1 MKQPLWTFL
10 TLAAP
15 RSQVRRPSRAACCRA
30 FAAPRLR
37 RRLPCVSN
45 ARISTLWLFVL
56 HSMSNRAAHAVQSI
70 GHLGDDD
77 LEYSGVMDA
86 LELAN
91 RVRAQDVLID
101 TLKSPRSLPVI
112 GWLLRGACWQTLPR
126 IANDPGLRASTRSCS
141 SASSSAMGSGV
152 TAGGATSRV
161 SIFSFK
167 MKLLPAEFMLSNG
180 EDELADAEAGGD

>member
-1 MKQPLWTFL
+1 MDNRYAAKRSPRKPR
-10 TLAAP
+10 ARYAP
-15 RSQVRRPSRAACCRA
+15 RAYAAT
-30 FAAPRLR
+30 LGKS
-37 RRLPCVSN
+37 LSLLN
-45 ARISTLWLFVL
+45 AHT
-56 HSMSNRAAHAVQSI
+56 VQSI

-161 SIFSFK
+161 SICRGRWRVSAT
-167 MKLLPAEFMLSNG
+167 AERVG
-180 EDELADAEAGGD
+180 ARGVWDVVTRAREA

>member
-37 RRLPCVSN
+37 RRLSCVSN

-56 HSMSNRAAHAVQSI
+56 HSMSNRAAHTVQSI

-77 LEYSGVMDA
+77 LEYSGVIDA

-141 SASSSAMGSGV
+141 SASSSATGSGA
-152 TAGGATSRV
+152 TAGAGATSSMASGRAAAAGTAAV
-161 SIFSFK
+161 PQ
-167 MKLLPAEFMLSNG
+167 LACAERR
-180 EDELADAEAGGD
+180 AEGAETRS

>member
-45 ARISTLWLFVL
+45 ARISTLRLL
-56 HSMSNRAAHAVQSI
+56 HSMSNRAAHTVQSI

-77 LEYSGVMDA
+77 LEYSGVIDA

-161 SIFSFK
+161 SIFSFRQFCPGK
-167 MKLLPAEFMLSNG
+167 RALRFK
-180 EDELADAEAGGD
+180 